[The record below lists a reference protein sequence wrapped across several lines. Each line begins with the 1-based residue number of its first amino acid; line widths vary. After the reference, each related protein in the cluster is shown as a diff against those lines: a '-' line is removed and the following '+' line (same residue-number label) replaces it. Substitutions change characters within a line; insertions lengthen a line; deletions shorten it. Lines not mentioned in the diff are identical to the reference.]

1 MSVRKLFSVSNLPSV
16 SLLSFF
22 SPPPNKTW
30 LLGYEFSTTAIAILK
45 DKVIFIARKNAKY
58 FEPLKSKDIL
68 VWTRSD
74 DAEHNK
80 KLYED
85 LISEIKAD
93 GNVIGVPLKDKYEG
107 MFVNE
112 WKDAISDKGL
122 EQVDV
127 SVGLAIAQQLKDEEE
142 LRSIRSASKASMGVM
157 TKFFADE
164 MSSIIDEE
172 KSISHARLAEVV
184 EDKIEDEQFFR
195 ELKLGSEFDPG
206 QLEWCYTPIIQSG
219 GKYDVRPSALSDDN
233 RLTPGVILCS
243 LGLRYKSY
251 CSNIARTYLID
262 PTKEQEQ
269 TYSFLLNLQKRVL
282 ESIKDGAR
290 CKDVYKACADYVK
303 AANPDLEKHLVKN
316 VGWGIGI
323 DFRDTHLLL
332 NAKNDTVL
340 RDGMTLSVVIGFS
353 DIPNAHSTSKA
364 NRTYSL
370 LLTDT
375 VRVTG
380 DTPIVFTESPKARGD
395 VSYYFKPEGVPV
407 APVKKEKT
415 RVAANSA
422 ILKSK
427 LRGETRNQEYE
438 SAEKRRQLQQ
448 SELHEK
454 LQKIGEQRFADEF
467 STNGSENKAEFKKFD
482 SYKRDT
488 QIPTN
493 TKDLRLN
500 VDPRAQTILVPINGR
515 PVPFHINTYK
525 NGSKNEEGEYVYI
538 RLNFHS
544 PGQAGAAKKEDVPFE
559 DPNAQFLRSITLR
572 SRDGDRMSEMFKRIQ
587 DLKRDAV
594 KREAEQRERADVVQQ
609 DKLIEVRNKRPLR
622 LDAVYVRPGPEGK
635 RIAGTLEIHQNGL
648 RYQSPI
654 SSDQRIDVLFSNI
667 AHLFFQPCD
676 HELIVLVHVHLKN
689 PIMVGKRKTK
699 DVQFYR
705 EAADMAFDETGNRR
719 RKYRYGDEDELEQEQ
734 EERRRRAALN
744 KEFKAFSEQIAEASN
759 GQLDVDVPFR
769 DLGFEG
775 VPFRANVLCQPT
787 TDCLVQ
793 LVDPPFLVVT
803 LGEIEVC
810 HLERVQFGLKQF
822 DLVFVYKDYN
832 RPVTHINSIPM
843 TQLDAVKDWLNEMEI
858 PYYEGPVNL
867 NWATIM
873 KTVTANPHEFF
884 ASGGWS
890 FLSTE
895 SGSESESE
903 SEEEESEFEVSDEN
917 PSDEESEEYS
927 EDESEEYSEEASEDD
942 DAGEDW
948 DELDEQAEKEDKK
961 RKR

>member
-1 MSVRKLFSVSNLPSV
+1 MGLKT
-16 SLLSFF
+16 
-22 SPPPNKTW
+22 NKTW
-30 LLGYEFSTTAIAILK
+30 LFGYEFSTTAVAILK

-58 FEPLKSKDIL
+58 FEPLKSKDVV
-68 VWTRSD
+68 VWVRNE

-85 LISEIKAD
+85 LIAEIKSEGA
-93 GNVIGVPLKDKYEG
+93 VIGVPMKDKYEG
-107 MFVNE
+107 PFVNE
-112 WKDAISDKGL
+112 WKQVVADKGV
-122 EQVDV
+122 EQVDI
-127 SVGLAIAQQLKDEEE
+127 SVGLAITQEVKDEEE
-142 LRSIRSASKASMGVM
+142 LRSIRVASKASMGVM
-157 TKFFADE
+157 TKYFADK

-172 KSISHARLAEVV
+172 KNITHSRLAEIV
-184 EDKIEDEQFFR
+184 EDKIEDEGFFKG
-195 ELKLGSEFDPG
+195 LKLGSEFDAV

-219 GKYDVRPSALSDDN
+219 GKYDVRPSALSDDS

-262 PTKEQEQ
+262 PSKEQEQ
-269 TYSFLLNLQKRVL
+269 NYSFLLSLQKKVL
-282 ESIKDGAR
+282 ESIKEGVK
-290 CKDVYKACADYVK
+290 CKDVYNVCTQYVK
-303 AANPDLEKHLVKN
+303 SKRPDLEKYLVKN
-316 VGWGIGI
+316 IGWGIGV

-332 NAKNDTVL
+332 NAKNDTVVK
-340 RDGMTLSVVIGFS
+340 DGMTLSVVLGFS
-353 DIPNAHSTSKA
+353 DIPNAHAEAKKYRS
-364 NRTYSL
+364 YSL

-380 DTPIVFTESPKARGD
+380 DLPVVFTESAKARGD
-395 VSYYFKPEGVPV
+395 ISYYFKQDEISSP
-407 APVKKEKT
+407 KKEKV
-415 RVAANSA
+415 RAATNSA

-427 LRGETRNQEYE
+427 LRNETRTQEDD
-438 SAEKRRQLQQ
+438 SSEKKRQLHQ
-448 SELHEK
+448 SDLHEK
-454 LQKIGEQRFADEF
+454 LQKIGEHKFADE
-467 STNGSENKAEFKKFD
+467 SSSNGLETKVEFKKFD
-482 SYKRDT
+482 SYKRDS

-493 TKDLRLN
+493 VKDLRLN
-500 VDPRAQTILVPINGR
+500 VDPRAQTIIVPINGR

-525 NGSKNEEGEYVYI
+525 NGSKNEESGYVYI
-538 RLNFHS
+538 RLNFYS
-544 PGQAGAAKKEDVPFE
+544 PGQVGAAKKDDVPFE
-559 DPNAQFLRSITLR
+559 DPSAQFLRSIILR
-572 SRDGDRMSEMFKRIQ
+572 SRDGERMSEVFKKIQ

-594 KREAEQRERADVVQQ
+594 KREAEKLERADVVQQ

-622 LDAVYVRPGPEGK
+622 LDSTYVRPAPDGK
-635 RIAGTLEIHQNGL
+635 RVAGALEIHQNGL
-648 RYQSPI
+648 RYNSPI
-654 SSDQRIDVLFSNI
+654 SSDQRVDVLFTNI

-676 HELIVLVHVHLKN
+676 QELIVLIHVHLKN

-699 DVQFYR
+699 DLQFYR

-744 KEFKAFSEQIAEASN
+744 KEFKAFGEQIAEASN
-759 GQLDVDVPFR
+759 GQLDLDVPFR

-775 VPFRANVLCQPT
+775 VPFRANVFCQPT
-787 TDCLVQ
+787 TECLVQ
-793 LVDPPFLVVT
+793 LIDPPFLVVP
-803 LGEIEVC
+803 LNEIEVC

-832 RPVTHINSIPM
+832 KQVTHINSIPM
-843 TQLDAVKDWLNEMEI
+843 IQLDSVKDWLNEMDI

-873 KTVTANPHEFF
+873 KTVVANPHEFF
-884 ASGGWS
+884 SSGGWS

-895 SGSESESE
+895 SGSEDEDD

-917 PSDEESEEYS
+917 PSDESEAYS
-927 EDESEEYSEEASEDD
+927 EDESEEYSEEPSEDD
-942 DAGEDW
+942 EGEDW
-948 DELDEQAEKEDKK
+948 DDLDEQAESEDRK